1 MGHEILEL
9 EDMESLLLSFFVF
22 VSEQSLKQLYSP
34 VMIQYCT
41 YINKISLI
49 APWLTWT
56 PRFLDQTMEPTISY
70 QHGTSKIS
78 KESQASR
85 HGSDTL

>member
-9 EDMESLLLSFFVF
+9 EEMESLLLSYLVF
-22 VSEQSLKQLYSP
+22 VSEQSFKQLYSP
-34 VMIQYCT
+34 VLIEYYT

-85 HGSDTL
+85 HGSDTI